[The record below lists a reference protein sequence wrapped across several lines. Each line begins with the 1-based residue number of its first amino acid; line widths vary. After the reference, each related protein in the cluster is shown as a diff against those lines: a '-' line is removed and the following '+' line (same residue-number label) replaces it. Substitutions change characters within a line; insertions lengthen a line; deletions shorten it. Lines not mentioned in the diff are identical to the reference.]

1 MNFDRKVNRMNKK
14 LVIKRVR
21 LTFDEWNKTVP
32 KKEVNLF
39 ETEEMYGA
47 FINII
52 EVKKPQVWFCF
63 DKKITVADNG
73 YKWLVVLPK
82 KDHYAITMYMDRND
96 VPLLWYIDL
105 IDGIGVDANGI
116 PFYNDMF
123 LDLIVSDDGQVVEDD
138 RDEFE
143 KAYFDGIINNK
154 QYQKVISVSEQLK
167 QRILENQRWISE
179 YCRNIVE
186 IYRDSVTV
194 QVR

>member
-39 ETEEMYGA
+39 ETEEIYGA

-63 DKKITVADNG
+63 NKKITVADNG

-82 KDHYAITMYMDRND
+82 KDNYAITMYMDRND
-96 VPLLWYIDL
+96 VPILWYIDL
-105 IDGIGVDANGI
+105 IDGIGVDADGI

-143 KAYFDGIINNK
+143 
-154 QYQKVISVSEQLK
+154 
-167 QRILENQRWISE
+167 
-179 YCRNIVE
+179 
-186 IYRDSVTV
+186 
-194 QVR
+194 

>member
-1 MNFDRKVNRMNKK
+1 
-14 LVIKRVR
+14 
-21 LTFDEWNKTVP
+21 
-32 KKEVNLF
+32 
-39 ETEEMYGA
+39 
-47 FINII
+47 
-52 EVKKPQVWFCF
+52 
-63 DKKITVADNG
+63 
-73 YKWLVVLPK
+73 
-82 KDHYAITMYMDRND
+82 MDRND

-105 IDGIGVDANGI
+105 IDGIGVDADGI

-143 KAYFDGIINNK
+143 KAYVDGIINNK

>member
-1 MNFDRKVNRMNKK
+1 
-14 LVIKRVR
+14 
-21 LTFDEWNKTVP
+21 
-32 KKEVNLF
+32 
-39 ETEEMYGA
+39 
-47 FINII
+47 
-52 EVKKPQVWFCF
+52 
-63 DKKITVADNG
+63 
-73 YKWLVVLPK
+73 
-82 KDHYAITMYMDRND
+82 MDRND
-96 VPLLWYIDL
+96 VPILWYIDL
-105 IDGIGVDANGI
+105 IDGIGVDADGI

-143 KAYFDGIINNK
+143 KAYVDGIINNK

-194 QVR
+194 QCYDNFEVVEVNFCEYTKIRKNLKLK

>member
-1 MNFDRKVNRMNKK
+1 MNKK
-14 LVIKRVR
+14 LVIKHVR

-32 KKEVNLF
+32 KKEVHLF
-39 ETEEMYGA
+39 ENEEMYGA

-63 DKKITVADNG
+63 DKMINVADNG

-82 KDHYAITMYMDRND
+82 EDDYAITMYLDRND

-105 IDGIGVDANGI
+105 IDGIGVDEDGV

-123 LDLIVSDDGQVVEDD
+123 LDLLVSDSGQVVEDD
-138 RDEFE
+138 RDELE
-143 KAYFDGIINNK
+143 KAYSDGIINSK

-167 QRILENQRWISE
+167 QRISENQGWISE

-186 IYRDSVTV
+186 SYRDSITV
-194 QVR
+194 KA

>member
-39 ETEEMYGA
+39 ETEEIYGA

-82 KDHYAITMYMDRND
+82 KDNYAITMYMDRND

-105 IDGIGVDANGI
+105 IDGIGVDADGI

-167 QRILENQRWISE
+167 QRISENQRWISE

-186 IYRDSVTV
+186 LYRDSVTV

>member
-39 ETEEMYGA
+39 ETEEIYGT

-82 KDHYAITMYMDRND
+82 KDNYAITMYMDRND
-96 VPLLWYIDL
+96 VPILWYIDL
-105 IDGIGVDANGI
+105 IDGIGVDADGI

>member
-14 LVIKRVR
+14 LVIKRVK

-39 ETEEMYGA
+39 ETEEIYGA

-82 KDHYAITMYMDRND
+82 EDNYAITMYMDRND
-96 VPLLWYIDL
+96 VPILWYIDL
-105 IDGIGVDANGI
+105 IDGIGVDADGI

-123 LDLIVSDDGQVVEDD
+123 LDLIISDDGQVVEDD

-167 QRILENQRWISE
+167 QRISENQRWISE

-194 QVR
+194 QVQ

>member
-14 LVIKRVR
+14 LVIKRVK

-39 ETEEMYGA
+39 ETEEIYGA

-82 KDHYAITMYMDRND
+82 KDNYAITMYMDRND
-96 VPLLWYIDL
+96 VPILWYIDL
-105 IDGIGVDANGI
+105 IDGIGVDADGI

-143 KAYFDGIINNK
+143 KAYVDGIINNK

-167 QRILENQRWISE
+167 QRISENQRWISE

-194 QVR
+194 QVQ

>member
-1 MNFDRKVNRMNKK
+1 MNFDRKLNRMNKK

-39 ETEEMYGA
+39 ETEEIYGA

-82 KDHYAITMYMDRND
+82 KDNYAITMYMDRND

-105 IDGIGVDANGI
+105 IDGISVDADGI

-123 LDLIVSDDGQVVEDD
+123 LDLIVSYDGQVVEDD

-167 QRILENQRWISE
+167 QRISENQRWISE

>member
-14 LVIKRVR
+14 LVIKRVK

-39 ETEEMYGA
+39 ETEEIYGA

-82 KDHYAITMYMDRND
+82 KDNYAITMYMDRND

-105 IDGIGVDANGI
+105 IDGIGVDADGN

-123 LDLIVSDDGQVVEDD
+123 LDLIVSDDGKVVEDD

-143 KAYFDGIINNK
+143 KAYVDGIINNK

-167 QRILENQRWISE
+167 QRISENQRWISE

>member
-1 MNFDRKVNRMNKK
+1 MNKK
-14 LVIKRVR
+14 LVIKHVR
-21 LTFDEWNKTVP
+21 LTFDEWNKTVS
-32 KKEVNLF
+32 KKEVHLF
-39 ETEEMYGA
+39 ENEEMYGA
-47 FINII
+47 LIDII

-63 DKKITVADNG
+63 DKMITVADNG

-82 KDHYAITMYMDRND
+82 EDNYAITMYMDKND

-105 IDGIGVDANGI
+105 IDGIGVDMDGV

-123 LDLIVSDDGQVVEDD
+123 LDLIVSDNGQVVEDD

-167 QRILENQRWISE
+167 HKISENQVWISE

-186 IYRDSVTV
+186 IYRDSVTL
-194 QVR
+194 QAR

>member
-39 ETEEMYGA
+39 ETEEIYGA

-82 KDHYAITMYMDRND
+82 KDNYAITMYMDRND

-105 IDGIGVDANGI
+105 IDGIGVDADGI

-138 RDEFE
+138 RDEFK

-167 QRILENQRWISE
+167 QRISENQRWISE
-179 YCRNIVE
+179 YCCNIVE

>member
-32 KKEVNLF
+32 KKKVNLF
-39 ETEEMYGA
+39 ETEEIYGA

-82 KDHYAITMYMDRND
+82 EDNYAITMYMDRND

-105 IDGIGVDANGI
+105 IDGIGVDADGI

-123 LDLIVSDDGQVVEDD
+123 LDLIVSDDGKVVEDD

-143 KAYFDGIINNK
+143 KAYVDGIINNK

-167 QRILENQRWISE
+167 QRISENQRWISE

-194 QVR
+194 QVQ

>member
-39 ETEEMYGA
+39 ETEEIYGT

-52 EVKKPQVWFCF
+52 EVKKTQVWFCF

-82 KDHYAITMYMDRND
+82 KDNYAITMYMDRND
-96 VPLLWYIDL
+96 VPILWYIDL
-105 IDGIGVDANGI
+105 IDGIGVDADGI

-167 QRILENQRWISE
+167 QRISENQRWISE

-186 IYRDSVTV
+186 LYRDSVTV

>member
-39 ETEEMYGA
+39 ESEEIYGA

-82 KDHYAITMYMDRND
+82 KDNYAITMYMDRND
-96 VPLLWYIDL
+96 VPRLWYIDL
-105 IDGIGVDANGI
+105 IDGIGVDADGI

-143 KAYFDGIINNK
+143 KAYVDGIINNK

-167 QRILENQRWISE
+167 QRISENQRWISE

>member
-14 LVIKRVR
+14 LVIKRVK

-32 KKEVNLF
+32 KNEVNLF
-39 ETEEMYGA
+39 ETEEIYGA

-82 KDHYAITMYMDRND
+82 EDNYAITMYMDRND
-96 VPLLWYIDL
+96 VPILWYIDL
-105 IDGIGVDANGI
+105 IDGIGVDADGI

-123 LDLIVSDDGQVVEDD
+123 LDLIISDDGQVVEDD

-167 QRILENQRWISE
+167 QRISENQRWISE

-194 QVR
+194 QVQ

>member
-14 LVIKRVR
+14 LVIKRVK

-39 ETEEMYGA
+39 ENEEMYGA

-82 KDHYAITMYMDRND
+82 EDHYAITMYMDRND

-105 IDGIGVDANGI
+105 IDGIGVDADGI

-167 QRILENQRWISE
+167 QRISENQRWISE

>member
-39 ETEEMYGA
+39 ETEEIYGA

-82 KDHYAITMYMDRND
+82 KDNYAITMYMDRND
-96 VPLLWYIDL
+96 VPILWYIDL
-105 IDGIGVDANGI
+105 IDGIGVDADGI

-143 KAYFDGIINNK
+143 KAYVDEIINNK

-167 QRILENQRWISE
+167 QRISENQRWISE

>member
-39 ETEEMYGA
+39 ETEEIYGA

-63 DKKITVADNG
+63 NKKITVADNG

-82 KDHYAITMYMDRND
+82 KDNYAITMYMDRND
-96 VPLLWYIDL
+96 VPILWYIDL
-105 IDGIGVDANGI
+105 IDGIGVDADGI

-123 LDLIVSDDGQVVEDD
+123 LDLIVSYDGQVVEDD

-143 KAYFDGIINNK
+143 KAYVDGIINNK

>member
-39 ETEEMYGA
+39 ETEEIYGA

-63 DKKITVADNG
+63 NKKITVADNG

-82 KDHYAITMYMDRND
+82 KDNYAITMYMDRND
-96 VPLLWYIDL
+96 VPILWYIDL
-105 IDGIGVDANGI
+105 IDGIGVDADGI

-143 KAYFDGIINNK
+143 KAYVDGIINNK

>member
-14 LVIKRVR
+14 LVIKRVK

-39 ETEEMYGA
+39 ENEEMYGA

-82 KDHYAITMYMDRND
+82 KDNYAITMYMDRND
-96 VPLLWYIDL
+96 VPILWYIDL
-105 IDGIGVDANGI
+105 IDGIGVDADGI

>member
-14 LVIKRVR
+14 LVIKRVK

-39 ETEEMYGA
+39 ETEEVYGA

-82 KDHYAITMYMDRND
+82 KDNYAITMYMDRND
-96 VPLLWYIDL
+96 LPILWYIDL
-105 IDGIGVDANGI
+105 IDSMGVDADGI

-167 QRILENQRWISE
+167 QRISENQRWISE

>member
-14 LVIKRVR
+14 LVIKRVK
-21 LTFDEWNKTVP
+21 LTFDEWNKTIS

-39 ETEEMYGA
+39 ETEEVYGA

-82 KDHYAITMYMDRND
+82 KDNYAITMYMDRND
-96 VPLLWYIDL
+96 LPILWYIDL
-105 IDGIGVDANGI
+105 IDGMGVDADGI

-138 RDEFE
+138 RDEFK
-143 KAYFDGIINNK
+143 KAYVDGIINNK

-167 QRILENQRWISE
+167 QRISENQRWISE

-194 QVR
+194 QVQ